1 MIGHETIAATVR
13 VLDEDRDLAASVAVD
28 RRLLA
33 ERACVASALVLQRG
47 RWAAGPNVQ
56 DASRGFGL
64 LILRGLPSG
73 RVGRRGGYGAE
84 LLGPGDLLR
93 PLPRPYAGAASPFD
107 TNWTVIRP
115 ARLALL
121 GPRFVSRAAPF
132 PELGAELVGRALER
146 TRRLAVNMAI
156 VHNPRVDERIH
167 VLLWHLALRWGQL
180 TPQGATLSLPLTHAL
195 LAEMIASRRP
205 TVTKAL
211 TLLAQQDRVRPTD
224 DGWLLAGSVPA
235 ELEALVALGG
245 APGTDELFGKR
256 GDKIAIDR
264 PARDV
269 PWVHAHQLSPS
280 N

>member
-1 MIGHETIAATVR
+1 MIGRETIAATVR
-13 VLDEDRDLAASVAVD
+13 VLDEDRDLAALVAAD

-47 RWAAGPNVQ
+47 RWSAGPSVE

-64 LILRGLPSG
+64 LLLRGLLSG
-73 RVGRRGGYGAE
+73 RVGLRGGYGAE
-84 LLGPGDLLR
+84 VLGPGDLLR
-93 PLPRPYAGAASPFD
+93 PLPRPYARAGSPFD
-107 TNWTVIRP
+107 SNWTVIRP
-115 ARLALL
+115 TRLALL

-132 PELGAELVGRALER
+132 PELSAELVGRALER

-156 VHNPRVDERIH
+156 VHNPRVDERVH
-167 VLLWHLALRWGQL
+167 VLLWHLALRWGQV
-180 TPQGATLSLPLTHAL
+180 TREGTALSLPLTHAL

-211 TLLAQQDRVRPTD
+211 SQLAQQGRVQPTN
-224 DGWLLAGSVPA
+224 DGWLLTGSVPA
-235 ELEALVALGG
+235 ELEALTAPGG
-245 APGTDELFGKR
+245 APGTGELLGKR

-264 PARDV
+264 PAPHL
-269 PWVHAHQLSPS
+269 PWAHAHQLTPS